1 MNLLKT
7 DFAIIGDT
15 DTLTSEFPMDTGE
28 AGMEILA
35 DEMVFETPYGQS
47 PVFRLFALDGR
58 QVITCRLQGASLV
71 SDQSEEIRQAFWVLR
86 EVGVKRIIAPG
97 CVRGI
102 NLLLEAGDIIIPED
116 YINLS
121 PRSYVFLEG
130 NTRLM
135 MEQALCPELRDE
147 LVESGRE
154 EGEGRIF
161 SRGVYAVNSTSPSE
175 SPAELALLKGH
186 ADITGHRL
194 CPEVYL
200 ARQIGACYAGVYLV
214 TGDQQA
220 VDTLLLN
227 AVVIAAVRNLA
238 VVGNCDCKAIAK
250 EMQRDIYTPGE
261 M

>member
-15 DTLTSEFPMDTGE
+15 DTLTSDFPMDTGE

-58 QVITCRLQGASLV
+58 QVITCRLQGVSLV

-102 NLLLEAGDIIIPED
+102 NPLLEAGDIIIPED
-116 YINLS
+116 YINLL
-121 PRSYVFLEG
+121 PRSHVFLEG
-130 NTRLM
+130 NARLI

-154 EGEGRIF
+154 TGEGRIF
-161 SRGVYAVNSTSPSE
+161 SRGIYAVNSASPGE

-200 ARQIGACYAGVYLV
+200 ARQLGACYAGVYLV
-214 TGDQQA
+214 AGDSRA
-220 VDTLLLN
+220 VDTSLLN

-238 VVGNCDCKAIAK
+238 AVGNCDCKAIAK